1 MGPGTHVSGVA
12 PQAGPNT
19 ARTGNGV
26 HLACFTA
33 AGVCG
38 GVSPADFFPAGQEWY
53 TASSGTS
60 HSCPAIAGTA
70 ALYRQYFI
78 DHAMTPPSPALIK
91 ALLIDSSRYLNG
103 VGANDTL
110 PSNSQGMGEPSLNT
124 FFDIFASSHVI
135 HDESPGD
142 LFTATGQ
149 VRTISGTVGS
159 AAKPFRVALA
169 WIEPPGPTSGNAF
182 INNLDLE
189 VTVGGNIYKGNV
201 FSGANSITGGA
212 ADTRNN
218 FESVFIP
225 AGVTGTFTVKV
236 TATNIAGDGVPGNGN
251 PLDQDYALV
260 IYNGTE
266 TPTAVVGS
274 AGTTLTAE
282 NCSPP
287 NGVIDPGETVTVN
300 VCLQNFGTANTS
312 NLTGTLSGE
321 WRCHESKRCAELR
334 CLDRRRRRGV

>member
-1 MGPGTHVSGVA
+1 
-12 PQAGPNT
+12 
-19 ARTGNGV
+19 
-26 HLACFTA
+26 
-33 AGVCG
+33 
-38 GVSPADFFPAGQEWY
+38 
-53 TASSGTS
+53 
-60 HSCPAIAGTA
+60 
-70 ALYRQYFI
+70 
-78 DHAMTPPSPALIK
+78 MTPPSPALIK
-91 ALLIDSSRYLNG
+91 ALLINSSRYLNG

-159 AAKPFRVALA
+159 AAKPFRVTLA

-312 NLTGTLSGE
+312 NLTGTLQASGGVTNPSGAQNYGALIAGGAAV
-321 WRCHESKRCAELR
+321 CKTFTFTASGSCGGTITGTVHLQDGASDLGNVTFMFTMGVQTVTLAQNFDGVA
-334 CLDRRRRRGV
+334 DRRCPLVGRPTLV